1 MRKLNTI
8 LYDVFDVFRGIPNI
22 MSGLMKLFGVDKLQ
36 KLSQMVKEHGGI
48 KGALYQIY
56 WTDDLKV
63 SLHKNGS

>member
-1 MRKLNTI
+1 MMCSTFSEKHLT
-8 LYDVFDVFRGIPNI
+8 

>member
-1 MRKLNTI
+1 MRILNTT
-8 LYDVFDVFRGIPNI
+8 LYDVLNIFRETSNI

>member
-1 MRKLNTI
+1 MRILNTT
-8 LYDVFDVFRGIPNI
+8 LYDVFDVFRGTSNI

>member
-1 MRKLNTI
+1 MTRRCIYIFRLNSSA
-8 LYDVFDVFRGIPNI
+8 D

-48 KGALYQIY
+48 RGALYQIY

-63 SLHKNGS
+63 SLHLQRPSF